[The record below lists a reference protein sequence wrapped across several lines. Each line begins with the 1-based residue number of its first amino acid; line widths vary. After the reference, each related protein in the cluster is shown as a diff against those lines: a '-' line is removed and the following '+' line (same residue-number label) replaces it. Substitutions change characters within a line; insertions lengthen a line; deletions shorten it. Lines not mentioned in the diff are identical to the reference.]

1 MSAVITQK
9 HTTKPI
15 DEVPREAFRDYS
27 VKLKQMARESGDA
40 FKKIARAKLKNAT
53 SQQEMKS
60 ILYHAANNT
69 FEQCA
74 NATGKLSCDFFETYI
89 KGAKQTEI
97 APVPKYIKKRLYEHI
112 EDILAGRAADDEGV
126 LDLIADHV
134 ITEGYQHGN
143 RTTKHNAIRNGLRY
157 ARVPSGTSCAF
168 CLMLASRGFVYHSTT
183 SAGEDKGHYHNNCHC
198 AVVAGNLKMKV
209 NGYDPDGLKERM
221 KELAAS
227 LDIDDWTSAAADKEL
242 TKVLNRELA
251 KRDRRWVLNGK
262 VPEVDYSN
270 NPRENYGI
278 RKVENNDYSK
288 ENFKKRK
295 NEWRDLFVH
304 DTLAKNGYKV
314 QPQGGS
320 DIDLR
325 INGQPWEVKSPI
337 PTQSSTPGSLRW
349 VENNIKEAKRQFKK
363 RGMVKKT
370 KVIVSSYYYP
380 TDDAVVKK
388 ELVKRCAQHNIKSA
402 MFIDK
407 QGNLKK
413 IL

>member
-9 HTTKPI
+9 HTTKPV

-27 VKLKQMARESGDA
+27 VKLKKMARESGDA

-143 RTTKHNAIRNGLRY
+143 RTTRHNAIRNGLRY

-168 CLMLASRGFVYHSTT
+168 CLMLASRGFVYHSATT
-183 SAGEDKGHYHNNCHC
+183 AGEDKGHYHGNCRC
-198 AVVAGNLKMKV
+198 KIVAGKEGTEIE
-209 NGYDPDGLKERM
+209 GYNPEALNRRM
-221 KELAAS
+221 QQVAKELGITNFNWEDYIS
-227 LDIDDWTSAAADKEL
+227 DKAMQDLLQREIRLRDENWLL
-242 TKVLNRELA
+242 T
-251 KRDRRWVLNGK
+251 GK
-262 VPEVDYSN
+262 VPEPTYASGKIKKSVTID
-270 NPRENYGI
+270 NPWEN
-278 RKVENNDYSK
+278 RTAL
-288 ENFKKRK
+288 R
-295 NEWRDLFVH
+295 
-304 DTLAKNGYKV
+304 LAQHGYKPNFIV
-314 QPQGGS
+314 DFITVKG
-320 DIDLR
+320 
-325 INGQPWEVKSPI
+325 NG
-337 PTQSSTPGSLRW
+337 
-349 VENNIKEAKRQFKK
+349 
-363 RGMVKKT
+363 
-370 KVIVSSYYYP
+370 
-380 TDDAVVKK
+380 
-388 ELVKRCAQHNIKSA
+388 VKRRVGLPDFASGLEIKTLTTSKNA
-402 MFIDK
+402 YGAV
-407 QGNLKK
+407 GNYLEKSQKKKGLKK
-413 IL
+413 LVIDNSESVLADEDVLKAIKKLKPNYKIKNIALLLKSGELISI

>member
-27 VKLKQMARESGDA
+27 VKLKKTARESGEA
-40 FKKIARAKLKNAT
+40 FKTIARAQLKNAT

-60 ILYHAANNT
+60 ILYHAANDT

-157 ARVPSGTSCAF
+157 ARVPGGKSCAF

-183 SAGEDKGHYHNNCHC
+183 SAGEDEGHYHNHCHC
-198 AVVAGNLKMKV
+198 AVVAGNLKMRV

-227 LDIDDWTSAAADKEL
+227 LDIDDWMAAAADKEL

-262 VPEVDYSN
+262 VPIVDYENKLAKKNAYPHEIEQAKRLSQHGIKCTFQVDHEVDEKTKGTARQKIIGKPDLNNGIELKSLKDTSN
-270 NPRENYGI
+270 L
-278 RKVENNDYSK
+278 RKRVEK
-288 ENFKKRK
+288 
-295 NEWRDLFVH
+295 
-304 DTLAKNGYKV
+304 
-314 QPQGGS
+314 
-320 DIDLR
+320 DLR
-325 INGQPWEVKSPI
+325 NAYKKKALKECNFDATGTRFTSEEIEKC
-337 PTQSSTPGSLRW
+337 LRL
-349 VENNIKEAKRQFKK
+349 EAKL
-363 RGMVKKT
+363 RGVKT
-370 KVIVSSYYYP
+370 VSYIDSTGKYYR
-380 TDDAVVKK
+380 K
-388 ELVKRCAQHNIKSA
+388 IK
-402 MFIDK
+402 I
-407 QGNLKK
+407 
-413 IL
+413 

>member
-27 VKLKQMARESGDA
+27 VKLKKMARESGDA

-143 RTTKHNAIRNGLRY
+143 RTTTHNAIRNGLRY
-157 ARVPSGTSCAF
+157 ARVPGGTSCAF

-183 SAGEDKGHYHNNCHC
+183 SAGEDKGHYHNRCHC

-209 NGYDPDGLKERM
+209 NGYDPDGVNERM
-221 KELAAS
+221 TELAAS
-227 LDIDDWTSAAADKEL
+227 LDIDDWTVAAADKEL
-242 TKVLNRELA
+242 TKALNRELA
-251 KRDRRWVLNGK
+251 KRDKRWVLNGK
-262 VPEVDYSN
+262 VPVVDY
-270 NPRENYGI
+270 ENKLAKKNAQPHEIEQAKRLSQHGI
-278 RKVENNDYSK
+278 KCVFQVDYEIDEKTKGTARQKTIGKPDLVNGIELKSLTNVENLRARIGKSLKNARK
-288 ENFKKRK
+288 KKGFKHCHF
-295 NEWRDLFVH
+295 D
-304 DTLAKNGYKV
+304 AY
-314 QPQGGS
+314 GS
-320 DIDLR
+320 DFSNEEIASALKKEMKLR
-325 INGQPWEVKSPI
+325 G
-337 PTQSSTPGSLRW
+337 
-349 VENNIKEAKRQFKK
+349 
-363 RGMVKKT
+363 VKKA
-370 KVIVSSYYYP
+370 S
-380 TDDAVVKK
+380 
-388 ELVKRCAQHNIKSA
+388 
-402 MFIDK
+402 FIGKD
-407 QGNLKK
+407 NTYHTFA
-413 IL
+413 I

>member
-9 HTTKPI
+9 HTTKPV

-157 ARVPSGTSCAF
+157 ARVPGGKSCAF

-183 SAGEDKGHYHNNCHC
+183 SAGEDEGHYHNHCHC

-209 NGYDPDGLKERM
+209 NGYDPDGVNERM
-221 KELAAS
+221 TELAAS
-227 LDIDDWTSAAADKEL
+227 LDIDDWTVAAADKEL

-251 KRDRRWVLNGK
+251 KRDKRWVLNGK
-262 VPEVDYSN
+262 PPIVEFENKLAKKNVHTHEFEQAKRLSQHGIKCVFQVDYEVDEKTKGTARQKIVGKPDLSN
-270 NPRENYGI
+270 GI
-278 RKVENNDYSK
+278 ELKSLKETSNLRKRVEKNLRNAYKKKTLK
-288 ENFKKRK
+288 ECNFDATGTMFTSEEIEKC
-295 NEWRDLFVH
+295 
-304 DTLAKNGYKV
+304 
-314 QPQGGS
+314 
-320 DIDLR
+320 LR
-325 INGQPWEVKSPI
+325 
-337 PTQSSTPGSLRW
+337 L
-349 VENNIKEAKRQFKK
+349 EAKL
-363 RGMVKKT
+363 RGVKT
-370 KVIVSSYYYP
+370 VSYIDSTGKYYR
-380 TDDAVVKK
+380 K
-388 ELVKRCAQHNIKSA
+388 IK
-402 MFIDK
+402 I
-407 QGNLKK
+407 
-413 IL
+413 